1 MVFIFPSPWLVKETT
16 FSVVSR
22 HHASLI
28 IFSFNASF
36 YQTLWSG
43 AVADPT
49 NTDASTE
56 ALRYVTKS
64 LHKDERFDM
73 SLLTVGDG
81 TTLARLR

>member
-16 FSVVSR
+16 FSVVTR
-22 HHASLI
+22 HQLF
-28 IFSFNASF
+28 FSFNASF